1 MSTRN
6 HPWPWYAILTKTGRE
21 KNATLLLENSGFE
34 CYRPASKSSRRWYDR
49 TKEIDVTLF
58 PGYLFC
64 RMNPN
69 DRLPVLVTPGVVQI
83 VGTGKTPVSIEE
95 HEIEA
100 IKRAASSG
108 LSTTPW
114 PYLHVGQMARIE
126 EGPLHGLSGII
137 VRIKAGLKLVL
148 SVHLLQRSIAVEIDR
163 NWIRATHPAAPIQ
176 HASATQV
183 LDATAV

>member
-1 MSTRN
+1 MS
-6 HPWPWYAILTKTGRE
+6 
-21 KNATLLLENSGFE
+21 
-34 CYRPASKSSRRWYDR
+34 
-49 TKEIDVTLF
+49 
-58 PGYLFC
+58 
-64 RMNPN
+64 PN
-69 DRLPVLVTPGVVQI
+69 DRLPVLVTPGAVQI
-83 VGTGKTPVSIEE
+83 VGPGKTPVSIEE

-148 SVHLLQRSIAVEIDR
+148 SVHLLQRSIAVEIHR
-163 NWIRATHPAAPIQ
+163 NWVRGRHSALAI
-176 HASATQV
+176 HARSATQV
-183 LDATAV
+183 RVCTSV